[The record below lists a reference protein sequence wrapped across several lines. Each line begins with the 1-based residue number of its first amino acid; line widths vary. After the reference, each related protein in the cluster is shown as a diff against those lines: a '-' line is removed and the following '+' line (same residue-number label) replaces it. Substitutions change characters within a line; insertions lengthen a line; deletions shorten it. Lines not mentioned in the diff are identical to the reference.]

1 MRKLVLPE
9 IKEFQYDEISYDLV
23 FNGLTYLSGDSS
35 TGKTLLVSALK
46 AYCALYNIPLTV
58 LDFAS
63 ASSDILALLK
73 SQKNSFI
80 VVDNADILLGEEER
94 DYIST
99 DSNNQYLIIGRN
111 PEGLYI
117 TNYIAKKLVFKNK
130 TFTFE
135 PLF

>member
-1 MRKLVLPE
+1 MNKLVLPE
-9 IKEFQYDEISYDLV
+9 IKDFQYDEMSYNLDFDDLI
-23 FNGLTYLSGDSS
+23 YLSGDSS
-35 TGKTLLVSALK
+35 TGKTLLVSAIK
-46 AYCALYNIPLTV
+46 NYCALYNVPLV
-58 LDFAS
+58 VIDYS
-63 ASSDILALLK
+63 NVSINILALIK
-73 SQKNSFI
+73 SQKNCFFVI
-80 VVDNADILLGEEER
+80 DNADILLGEDER

-117 TNYIAKKLVFKNK
+117 TNNIAKKLVFKNK

>member
-1 MRKLVLPE
+1 MSKLVLPE

-35 TGKTLLVSALK
+35 TGKTLLVSAIK
-46 AYCALYNIPLTV
+46 AYSALYNVPLIV
-58 LDFAS
+58 IDSANAS
-63 ASSDILALLK
+63 INIVALLK
-73 SQKNSFI
+73 SQKNCFFI
-80 VVDNADILLGEEER
+80 VDHADILLGEEER

-99 DSNNQYLIIGRN
+99 DTDNQYLIIGRN

>member
-1 MRKLVLPE
+1 MNKLVLPE
-9 IKEFQYDEISYDLV
+9 IKDFQYDEMSYNLDFDDLI
-23 FNGLTYLSGDSS
+23 YLSGDSS
-35 TGKTLLVSALK
+35 TGKTLLVSAIK
-46 AYCALYNIPLTV
+46 NYCALYNVPLV
-58 LDFAS
+58 VIDYS
-63 ASSDILALLK
+63 NVSINILALIK
-73 SQKNSFI
+73 SQKNCFFVI
-80 VVDNADILLGEEER
+80 DNADILLGEDER

-117 TNYIAKKLVFKNK
+117 TNNIAKKLGFKNK

>member
-9 IKEFQYDEISYDLV
+9 IKDFQYDEMTYNLM

-35 TGKTLLVSALK
+35 TGKTLLVSAIK
-46 AYCALYNIPLTV
+46 NYCALYNVPLIVTGSEN
-58 LDFAS
+58 AS
-63 ASSDILALLK
+63 INIVALLK
-73 SQKNSFI
+73 SQKNCFFI
-80 VVDNADILLGEEER
+80 VDHADILLGEDER

-99 DSNNQYLIIGRN
+99 DTDNQYLIIGRN

>member
-1 MRKLVLPE
+1 MRKLVLSE
-9 IKEFQYDEISYDLV
+9 IKDFQHNDINYSLEFDSLI
-23 FNGLTYLSGDSS
+23 YLSGDSS
-35 TGKTLLVSALK
+35 TGKTLLVSAIK
-46 AYCALYNIPLTV
+46 DYCALYNVPLVVIDYYNT
-58 LDFAS
+58 
-63 ASSDILALLK
+63 SSNILALLK
-73 SQKNSFI
+73 SQKNCFFI
-80 VVDNADILLGEEER
+80 VDHADILLGEDER